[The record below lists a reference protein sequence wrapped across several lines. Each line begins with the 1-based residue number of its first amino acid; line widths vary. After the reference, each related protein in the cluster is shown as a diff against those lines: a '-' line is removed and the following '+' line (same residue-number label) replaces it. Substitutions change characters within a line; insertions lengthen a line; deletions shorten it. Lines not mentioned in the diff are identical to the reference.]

1 MRRSSVFVLALT
13 LGTSLHH
20 PAASRAAVGQKLP
33 GCTRWQSRLQ
43 QLEQSGEDPASRRL
57 RVLRNRIADGC
68 VALNEIQVLGT
79 HNSYHVQPRPAL
91 LAALLQ
97 IAPAFDAWEYTH
109 PPLGEQ
115 FSNEGI
121 RQIELDVWADPHGG
135 LFARRGGLTFINE
148 DPNSGLPELQQPG
161 FKVLHIQDLDF
172 ETTCLTFVDCLR
184 NIKAWSDAHRGHLPI
199 MVLVEGKDDVLP
211 PSLGFAIPVPIGAPE
226 LDALDAE
233 ILSVFPRH
241 RLITPDDVRRGR
253 PSLEEAVLT
262 LGWPRLGLAR
272 GKVLFTFD
280 NGGAIRDAYLAGH
293 PSLAG
298 RILFTDST
306 PGEDSAAFV
315 KANDPFTT
323 SPSIAELVAA
333 GYLVRTR
340 ADSDTVEARSGDT
353 APRDAAIASGA
364 QYVSTDYPVEN
375 PAFGTGYVVRI
386 PNGMP
391 ARCNPVNAPASCREA
406 GLERLR

>member
-211 PSLGFAIPVPIGAPE
+211 PSLGFAIPVPLGAPE

-253 PSLEEAVLT
+253 ASLEEAVLT

>member
-184 NIKAWSDAHRGHLPI
+184 NIKAWSDAHRGHP
-199 MVLVEGKDDVLP
+199 
-211 PSLGFAIPVPIGAPE
+211 
-226 LDALDAE
+226 LDAE

-253 PSLEEAVLT
+253 ASLEEAVLT

>member
-1 MRRSSVFVLALT
+1 MPCCPVWMPKRIGCVVMHDPTTGRRRDATSPHSSTRDGHGTCRRPRQYFRLTAHTAPVVSLPAMRRSSVFVLALT

-148 DPNSGLPELQQPG
+148 DPNSGP
-161 FKVLHIQDLDF
+161 
-172 ETTCLTFVDCLR
+172 
-184 NIKAWSDAHRGHLPI
+184 
-199 MVLVEGKDDVLP
+199 
-211 PSLGFAIPVPIGAPE
+211 PE

-253 PSLEEAVLT
+253 ASLEEAVLT

-298 RILFTDST
+298 RILFTDS
-306 PGEDSAAFV
+306 
-315 KANDPFTT
+315 
-323 SPSIAELVAA
+323 
-333 GYLVRTR
+333 
-340 ADSDTVEARSGDT
+340 
-353 APRDAAIASGA
+353 
-364 QYVSTDYPVEN
+364 
-375 PAFGTGYVVRI
+375 
-386 PNGMP
+386 
-391 ARCNPVNAPASCREA
+391 
-406 GLERLR
+406 

>member
-1 MRRSSVFVLALT
+1 MRHLSVLVLALI
-13 LGTSLHH
+13 LGPGLDRPTV
-20 PAASRAAVGQKLP
+20 SRAALGQKLP
-33 GCTRWQSRLQ
+33 ACPRWESQLQ
-43 QLEQSGEDPASRRL
+43 RLEQSGEDPTSPRL

-68 VALNEIQVLGT
+68 IALNEIQVLGT

-91 LAALLQ
+91 LAALLD
-97 IAPAFDAWEYTH
+97 ITSAFNAWEYTH

-115 FSNEGI
+115 FSLEGI
-121 RQIELDVWADPHGG
+121 RQVELDVWADPHGG
-135 LFARRGGLTFINE
+135 LFARRGGLALIGE
-148 DPNSGLPELQQPG
+148 DPNSGIPELQQPG

-172 ETTCLTFVDCLR
+172 ETTCLTFTGCLR
-184 NIKAWSDAHRGHLPI
+184 DIKAWSDAHRGHLPI
-199 MVLVEGKDDVLP
+199 MVLVEAKDDALP
-211 PSLGFAIPVPIGAPE
+211 PSLGFAVPVPIGAPE

-233 ILSVFPRH
+233 IRSVFPRH
-241 RLITPDDVRRGR
+241 RLITPDGVRRGR
-253 PSLEEAVLT
+253 TTLEEAVLT

-280 NGGAIRDAYLAGH
+280 NGGDKRDAYLAGH

-298 RILFTDST
+298 RILFTDSN
-306 PGEDSAAFV
+306 PGESSAAFV

-340 ADSDTVEARSGDT
+340 ADADTVEARSGDT
-353 APRDAAIASGA
+353 APRDAALASGA
-364 QYVSTDYPVEN
+364 QFVSTDYPVEN

-386 PNGMP
+386 PGGMP